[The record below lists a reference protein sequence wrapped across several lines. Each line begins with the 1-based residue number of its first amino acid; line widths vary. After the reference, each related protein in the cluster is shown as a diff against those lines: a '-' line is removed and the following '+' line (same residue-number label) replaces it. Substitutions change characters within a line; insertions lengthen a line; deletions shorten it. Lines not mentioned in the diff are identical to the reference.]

1 MKKAVVIFGGPTN
14 LFKERLEFFKYFEK
28 KFKVRIDRTSE
39 LKLKTKLEGVGIDF
53 LFAFCP
59 QRDKAYLDSKKY
71 IEKHYNEKVPLPAK
85 ELCPSIKKAD
95 VVLFFGTCGS
105 FKGNKKQIYV
115 PNKFMEIN
123 YSGDTI
129 LKKEIKKNPGKEV
142 ELNNVLNKRGRKAT
156 AITSNLT
163 LMPACVENRE
173 EKLVEKF
180 GAKLSKWG
188 DVIDKESY
196 QIVKNLKNRFP
207 VGVGLVCSDV
217 ILKKQFLKPKH
228 NFEFR
233 NTFNRF
239 VTESIKEIVLLNNS

>member
-1 MKKAVVIFGGPTN
+1 MKKLVVIFGGPVN
-14 LFKERLEFFKYFEK
+14 VFEERLGFFKHFEK
-28 KFKVRIDRTSE
+28 KFKVKINRTSE
-39 LKLKTKLEGVGIDF
+39 LKFDTKVDGVEIDF

-59 QRDKAYLDSKKY
+59 QKDKAYLDSKKY
-71 IEKHYNEKVPLPAK
+71 IEKHYKEKVPLPAK
-85 ELCPSIKKAD
+85 ELCQKIKKAN

-115 PNKFMEIN
+115 PNKFRKIN

-129 LKKEIKKNPGKEV
+129 LEKEFEKNPSKEV
-142 ELNNVLNKRGRKAT
+142 ELDNVLKKLGQKAT

-163 LMPACVENRE
+163 LMPACVENRDK
-173 EKLVEKF
+173 KLVEKF

-196 QIVKNLKNRFP
+196 QIIKNLKNRFP
-207 VGVGLVCSDV
+207 IGAGLICSDV

-228 NFEFR
+228 DFEFR

-239 VTESIKEIVLLNNS
+239 TAMAIENILKVAE